1 MLLILNIFYIQSF
14 QLKISHDFSYGNRI
28 LTVPKVLRSHLKED
42 IILEEI
48 STAIDSIKV

>member
-28 LTVPKVLRSHLKED
+28 LIVLRSHLKGD